1 MLSTASKLLRTV
13 HSVFRLSPTPVSFFS
28 LPVPLSLSAQ
38 IAESSSS
45 SSFALTTESAA
56 MQLEIRRASLEQFA

>member
-28 LPVPLSLSAQ
+28 LPVPLSLSAR
-38 IAESSSS
+38 IAESFVEQLFRSHHRECSDAVRDTP
-45 SSFALTTESAA
+45 SFS
-56 MQLEIRRASLEQFA
+56 